1 MSVDSV
7 SGTSSSSVLD
17 QYKLKDNDK
26 TKDSSLGKD
35 QFLQL
40 LVAQMNNQ
48 NPLDPQTNSE
58 FVAQLAQFSTV
69 EGLDNPEHQC
79 REHPFQH
86 PVLAGAAGVLPG
98 RPQGHRHHQQGGG
111 GHQRDHEG
119 QHQPHRRQHQ
129 RLRQRAGQQG
139 QHRQPHQPGR
149 PECRPGQLHGDGKD
163 SSGNVAPNGTYTFQ
177 AEAAIDGKTVA
188 MSTNLPANV
197 DSVTL
202 GLNGAE
208 MTLNLAGLGSVALSK
223 VKVIGQ

>member
-1 MSVDSV
+1 MAVDSV
-7 SGTSSSSVLD
+7 SNQSSILD
-17 QYKLKDNDK
+17 QYAIKGDGPKDN
-26 TKDSSLGKD
+26 TLGKD

-69 EGLDNPEHQC
+69 EGLDNLNKSVNTILSSTQSSQALQASSLVGRKVIVTTNKAVVDTSETMKGSVNLTGASTNVYVN
-79 REHPFQH
+79 
-86 PVLAGAAGVLPG
+86 VLDSKGNAVNRINLGA
-98 RPQGHRHHQQGGG
+98 QS
-111 GHQRDHEG
+111 
-119 QHQPHRRQHQ
+119 
-129 RLRQRAGQQG
+129 AGQVSFMW
-139 QHRQPHQPGR
+139 
-149 PECRPGQLHGDGKD
+149 DGKD

>member
-1 MSVDSV
+1 MSVDV
-7 SGTSSSSVLD
+7 GATTSTSVLD
-17 QYKLKDNDK
+17 QYKIKDTAK
-26 TKDSSLGKD
+26 SKELGKD

-69 EGLDNPEHQC
+69 EGLDNLNTSVDSILSSTQSSQALQASSLVGRKVIVTTNKAVVDTSETMKGSVNLTGASTNVYVN
-79 REHPFQH
+79 
-86 PVLAGAAGVLPG
+86 VLDSKGNAVNRINLGA
-98 RPQGHRHHQQGGG
+98 QS
-111 GHQRDHEG
+111 
-119 QHQPHRRQHQ
+119 
-129 RLRQRAGQQG
+129 AGQVSFMW
-139 QHRQPHQPGR
+139 
-149 PECRPGQLHGDGKD
+149 DGKD

-177 AEAAIDGKTVA
+177 AEAAVDGKTVA